1 MSKAEMQEAK
11 SQELWEFQLEQLFSQ
26 GWQILGSDD
35 ASQSFKA
42 VSLPNTAVGK
52 EGHTVTFSLLDSN
65 LKQDKLSTV

>member
-1 MSKAEMQEAK
+1 MSKADTQKAK

-35 ASQSFKA
+35 ARQPATA

-52 EGHTVTFSLLDSN
+52 EGHIVTFSVR
-65 LKQDKLSTV
+65 LKLETG